1 MVGMGEGAMVPQKVE
16 SSRAARAS
24 SSVNWMV
31 AFVMLALLIAAVAG
45 VVLALSS
52 GMPTVAILIA
62 LVTGAVFAGVA
73 C

>member
-1 MVGMGEGAMVPQKVE
+1 MVGMGEGAMVPQKVD
-16 SSRAARAS
+16 SSRAVRS
-24 SSVNWMV
+24 SHSINLLA
-31 AFVMLALLIAAVAG
+31 AFVMLVILIAAVAG

>member
-1 MVGMGEGAMVPQKVE
+1 MVGMGEGAIVPHKVE

-24 SSVNWMV
+24 NSVNWLL
-31 AFVMLALLIAAVAG
+31 AFVMLAILIAAVAG

-62 LVTGAVFAGVA
+62 LVTGAIFAGVA

>member
-1 MVGMGEGAMVPQKVE
+1 MVMVGMGEGAVPQKVE

-24 SSVNWMV
+24 SSVNW
-31 AFVMLALLIAAVAG
+31 MLALLIAAVAG

>member
-1 MVGMGEGAMVPQKVE
+1 MVGMGEGAIVPQKVE

-24 SSVNWMV
+24 NSVNWLV
-31 AFVMLALLIAAVAG
+31 AFVMLAILIAAVAG

-62 LVTGAVFAGVA
+62 LVTGAIFAGVA

>member
-1 MVGMGEGAMVPQKVE
+1 MVGMGEGAVPQKVE